1 MARVS
6 RVDSYENSSTVK
18 YAQVKNGQV
27 ELRISR
33 TFFHFSTKAA
43 LCMTN
48 FVLRINRISAKSNAF
63 LPFATRISRSQ
74 AAFQVYFIVECS
86 QIPNLAAGQLQALQH
101 KPSRQVAVVWY
112 GLQIIAFVAYQLLTI
127 PLRVDPLCP
136 RPHSGFVSTISTLFC
151 YVNIE
156 LILFFFFFFL

>member
-1 MARVS
+1 MHNFRVVTLLADNPAISVHNEAFRPKNFENFLPELWELSRSNHSCHNEETKPVVKHSDTLNKITHVGNCGGKMARVS

-48 FVLRINRISAKSNAF
+48 FTADKSKSDKSNF
-63 LPFATRISRSQ
+63 IEVKHVFCFPTRISRSQ
-74 AAFQVYFIVECS
+74 FFQAYIIVE
-86 QIPNLAAGQLQALQH
+86 
-101 KPSRQVAVVWY
+101 
-112 GLQIIAFVAYQLLTI
+112 FLT
-127 PLRVDPLCP
+127 
-136 RPHSGFVSTISTLFC
+136 
-151 YVNIE
+151 
-156 LILFFFFFFL
+156 